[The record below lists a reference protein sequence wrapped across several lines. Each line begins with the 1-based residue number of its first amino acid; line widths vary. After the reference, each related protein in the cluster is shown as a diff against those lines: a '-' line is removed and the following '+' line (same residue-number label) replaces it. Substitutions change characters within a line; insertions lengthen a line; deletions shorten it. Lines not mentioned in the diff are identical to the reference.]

1 MLINQPLSAIS
12 ALLVLLATSA
22 CAFPSMPP
30 MPVPE
35 ALSTTDEWRVE
46 MRRDRQRVRYG
57 FGPYRVANVRWHD
70 IRQRGGVV
78 DAIKGKREYQERYEF
93 ALRDSTEGSAI
104 THVEC
109 DSRDRD
115 RGFSIG
121 SVDIELESG
130 LSLNCRV
137 FPDADSA
144 ALAGTLTL
152 AARNDN
158 VPRGTIERGEVK
170 FEVVGERERGDD
182 DEQLPRAYL
191 VRRGETLVGMVD
203 RTHPIIR
210 ILPSL
215 PREEQD
221 LIAATLMALLMQR
234 KLIES

>member
-1 MLINQPLSAIS
+1 MNAFHTRTAIAL
-12 ALLVLLATSA
+12 ALLASLSA
-22 CAFPSMPP
+22 CAFPGMPP

-35 ALSTTDEWRVE
+35 ALSTTEAWTVE
-46 MRRDRQRVRYG
+46 MRHDRMVRYR

-104 THVEC
+104 TRVEC

-121 SVDIELESG
+121 SMDIELESG

-137 FPDADSA
+137 FLDADSA

-152 AARNDN
+152 ASRNDN

-170 FEVVGERERGDD
+170 FEITGERERGDD

-203 RTHPIIR
+203 RTHSGLIR
-210 ILPSL
+210 ISPSL

-221 LIAATLMALLMQR
+221 LVAATLMALLMQR

>member
-1 MLINQPLSAIS
+1 MNELHTRTAAAL
-12 ALLVLLATSA
+12 ALLVSLSA
-22 CAFPSMPP
+22 CAFGTIPP

-35 ALSTTDEWRVE
+35 ALSTTEAWMVARH
-46 MRRDRQRVRYG
+46 DRQTVRYR
-57 FGPYRVANVRWHD
+57 FGPYRVANVRFHE
-70 IRQRGGVV
+70 IRGRGGVLDV
-78 DAIKGKREYQERYEF
+78 IKGKREYQQRYEF
-93 ALRDSTEGSAI
+93 ALRDSAEAARETR
-104 THVEC
+104 VQC

-137 FPDADSA
+137 FMDADSA
-144 ALAGTLTL
+144 ARSGMLTL

-170 FEVVGERERGDD
+170 FEIAGERERGDD
-182 DEQLPRAYL
+182 DEELPRAYL
-191 VRRGETLVGMVD
+191 VRQGETLVGMVD
-203 RTHPIIR
+203 RTHPGIIR
-210 ILPSL
+210 ISPSL

-221 LIAATLMALLMQR
+221 LVAATLMALLMQR

>member
-1 MLINQPLSAIS
+1 MNAFHTRTAAAL
-12 ALLVLLATSA
+12 ALLASLSA

-35 ALSTTDEWRVE
+35 ALSTTDAWTVE
-46 MRRDRQRVRYG
+46 MRHDRQGVRYR
-57 FGPYRVANVRWHD
+57 FGPYRVANARRHD
-70 IRQRGGVV
+70 VRQRGGVV

-93 ALRDSTEGSAI
+93 ALRDSTAGSAI
-104 THVEC
+104 TRVEC

-121 SVDIELESG
+121 SLDIELETG

-144 ALAGTLTL
+144 ARSGVLTL
-152 AARNDN
+152 AARNDH

-170 FEVVGERERGDD
+170 FEIVGERERGDD
-182 DEQLPRAYL
+182 DEELPRAYL
-191 VRRGETLVGMVD
+191 VRQGETLVGMVD
-203 RTHPIIR
+203 RTHPGIIR
-210 ILPSL
+210 VSPSL

-221 LIAATLMALLMQR
+221 LVAATLMALLLQR

>member
-1 MLINQPLSAIS
+1 MNTFHTRTATALT
-12 ALLVLLATSA
+12 LLVSLSA
-22 CAFPSMPP
+22 CALPGMPP

-35 ALSTTDEWRVE
+35 ALSTTEAWTVE
-46 MRRDRQRVRYG
+46 MRHDRRVRYR

-104 THVEC
+104 TRVEC

-115 RGFSIG
+115 RGISIG
-121 SVDIELESG
+121 SLDIELESG

-137 FPDADSA
+137 FLDADSA
-144 ALAGTLTL
+144 ALSGTLTL

-170 FEVVGERERGDD
+170 FEIAGERERGDD
-182 DEQLPRAYL
+182 EEELPRAYL

-203 RTHPIIR
+203 RTHPGIIR
-210 ILPSL
+210 ISPSL

-221 LIAATLMALLMQR
+221 LVAATLMALLMQR

>member
-1 MLINQPLSAIS
+1 MNSIQTRTAAAL
-12 ALLVLLATSA
+12 ALLVSLSA
-22 CAFPSMPP
+22 CAFPAMPP

-35 ALSTTDEWRVE
+35 ALSTTEAWTLE
-46 MRRDRQRVRYG
+46 MRHDRQTVRYR

-104 THVEC
+104 TRVEC

-121 SVDIELESG
+121 SMDIELESG

-158 VPRGTIERGEVK
+158 LPSGTIERGEVK
-170 FEVVGERERGDD
+170 FEIAGERERGDD
-182 DEQLPRAYL
+182 DEGLPRAYL
-191 VRRGETLVGMVD
+191 VRQGETLVGMVD
-203 RTHPIIR
+203 RTYPGIIR
-210 ILPSL
+210 VSPSL

-221 LIAATLMALLMQR
+221 LVAATLMALLMQR

>member
-1 MLINQPLSAIS
+1 MNAHYTRAAAAL
-12 ALLVLLATSA
+12 ALLVSLSA

-35 ALSTTDEWRVE
+35 ALSTTQAWTVE
-46 MRRDRQRVRYG
+46 MRHDRQGVRYR

-104 THVEC
+104 TRVEC

-121 SVDIELESG
+121 SMDIELESG

-137 FPDADSA
+137 FLDADSA

-158 VPRGTIERGEVK
+158 VPRGTIERAEVK

-182 DEQLPRAYL
+182 DEDLPRAYL

-203 RTHPIIR
+203 RTHPGIIR
-210 ILPSL
+210 VAPSL

-221 LIAATLMALLMQR
+221 LVAATLMALLMQR